1 MDPVG
6 SGSGAAEPTATA
18 RTMGALDMILNESQ
32 AMIQIAAR
40 AFARAQLAPHPAEWV
55 SSEAI
60 QVLGGCGGRG
70 KRSHG

>member
-1 MDPVG
+1 
-6 SGSGAAEPTATA
+6 
-18 RTMGALDMILNESQ
+18 MILNESQ